1 MKKIISILTFIL
13 FCSILSQAQ
22 AQFWEEDY
30 TFEALADQ
38 ADGGSVSVDIT
49 NTGLDIEEC
58 KKKAR
63 SQALFT
69 IIFKGYPKTNNASSS
84 TPLAD
89 MGNFNQNLDFYKNYL
104 TSNTAGLAFINNYQ
118 TNMSKPGGKIDK
130 KTIRTTTTVYIMK
143 GKLKADLQ
151 AQGMIKSAK
160 NMAESM
166 GIEPTILIVPSN
178 LWMEKAGYSKVEQ
191 TDAGP
196 ITKYDYQSALKD
208 PNMVVFNSIEGY
220 LKKPLQD
227 NGFRIT
233 SLSSVMQQMQA
244 DAMNKSNSKTKGQVS
259 QQDLMALTAQADIW
273 LSVNLIIEREV
284 SGGQE
289 RQFNLSFTG
298 VDPILMLDKINMTPI
313 IKKTSSDND
322 MVLIENSVNS
332 ALDNFIP
339 ELANYFSERAKK
351 GLEGK
356 IEFGIAEGVEFDF
369 DTEVSINGEDLTVS
383 ALLDGIV
390 SKQAKTHQA
399 SGQSTSSMLKFDAV
413 IDLMSVN
420 IISGKTE
427 MNNYKKM
434 SSKIVKDIKELL
446 KDKNVTATAEERGLG
461 KVYIIIK
468 NKEG

>member
-1 MKKIISILTFIL
+1 MKKIISILTFAL
-13 FCSILSQAQ
+13 FCSLLSQAQ
-22 AQFWEEDY
+22 GQFWEEDY

-89 MGNFNQNLDFYKNYL
+89 MANFNQNLDFYKNYL
-104 TSNTAGLAFINNYQ
+104 TSNTAGLGFINNYQ

-178 LWMEKAGYSKVEQ
+178 MWMEKANYSKVVV
-191 TDAGP
+191 TDMGKVT
-196 ITKYDYQSALKD
+196 IYDYEAALKD
-208 PNMVVFNSIEGY
+208 PNMVIFNSIEGY

-233 SLSSVMQQMQA
+233 SLSSVMQQMQT
-244 DAMNKSNSKTKGQVS
+244 DAMNKSLSNTKAQVS
-259 QQDLMALTAQADIW
+259 QQDLMAQTAQADIW
-273 LSVNLIIEREV
+273 LSVNLITEQV
-284 SGGQE
+284 TGNQE
-289 RQFNLSFTG
+289 KQYNLSFTG
-298 VDPILMLDKINMTPI
+298 IDPILMQDKINMTPI

-339 ELANYFSERAKK
+339 ELGNYFSERAKK

-356 IEFGIAEGVEFDF
+356 IEFGIAEDVEFNF
-369 DTEVSINGEDLTVS
+369 DTEVSIEGEEVTVS

-390 SKQAKTHQA
+390 SKQTISYKPVGA
-399 SGQSTSSMLKFDAV
+399 STSSMLKFDAV
-413 IDLMSVN
+413 IDLKSVN
-420 IISGKTE
+420 KISGKTE
-427 MNNYKKM
+427 LNTYKKM
-434 SSKIVKDIKELL
+434 SSKIVKDIKDLL
-446 KDKNVTATAEERGLG
+446 KEKNVTATAEERGLG

-468 NKEG
+468 NKI